1 MENPDFDAVI
11 ANKIKMAGVATPVSI
26 TAEDTK
32 QAHKLYIQN
41 LGEFLSSEEE
51 NNSSLTPLLK
61 KVANYYK
68 TYLLAFIAPVARKR
82 VSPSETKGAAIRQ
95 WEELG
100 IEESISQIK
109 KDTSQF
115 KSSQK
120 KLFLLINSPGG
131 SPSSSYIIANILRN
145 TFSSITVFVPDL
157 AASGGTL
164 LALAGNEI
172 VMSQISKLSPIDTQ
186 ISYKGEMVSAQS
198 MRRALETFDKYFEK
212 KLPWE
217 VPYPRKS
224 MAERFDPI
232 LFEEWEA
239 ELNQMYF
246 YATKLLGKAEYP
258 PNIVDRLAYNLIF
271 SSFPHN
277 FVIDRERADSLN
289 LNVKKSEEYRGVWEI
304 LKSWYSL
311 YILKAEDKH
320 IIRYILPDGG

>member
-1 MENPDFDAVI
+1 MENPDIDTVVEKA
-11 ANKIKMAGVATPVSI
+11 IKTASVATPVPI
-26 TAEDTK
+26 TPEDGEE
-32 QAHKLYIQN
+32 AHKLYIKN

-61 KVANYYK
+61 KVANKYK

-82 VSPSETKGAAIRQ
+82 VSPSEKKGAAIRQ

-109 KDTSQF
+109 KNTSRF
-115 KSSQK
+115 ESSQK

-145 TFSSITVFVPDL
+145 TFSNITVFVPDL

-186 ISYKGEMVSAQS
+186 ISYKGELVSAQS
-198 MRRALETFDKYFEK
+198 MRRALETFDDYFEK

-217 VPYPRKS
+217 VPYPRKN
-224 MAERFDPI
+224 MAEKFDPI

-239 ELNQMYF
+239 ELNQIYF
-246 YATKLLGKAEYP
+246 YAKRLLRKAGYP
-258 PNIVDRLAYNLIF
+258 ANIVNSLAFNLIF
-271 SSFPHN
+271 SPFPHN

-289 LNVKKSEEYRGVWEI
+289 LNVKKSEEYQDVWEI